1 MVTVRDLQLPD
12 GRTLRVH
19 DGGEGG
25 ADATGASGSSAL
37 TVLWHHGSPQTGAPL
52 EPLLTA
58 AAARG
63 IRLLSYG
70 RPSYG
75 GSSPLPGRTVGS
87 AADDVRHIAEAF
99 GIESMAM
106 LGASGGGPH
115 ALAAAAALPDIVVA
129 TATLASLAPYES
141 AAIGSAAAPDRP
153 GVIRPSPEPDWFAG
167 MATDG
172 ASLRAAVEG
181 RVTKERYEESAD
193 FDPSSFIARDYAVLG
208 SSWAS
213 LGEDVNVASTA
224 GNEGLIDDDLAFVAP
239 WGVDLGSIVTPVL
252 LVQGGLDRVVPAS
265 HADRLLR
272 RIPMAELWLRPD
284 DGHLSVLEAVPVAMD
299 WLLAASASRP

>member
-1 MVTVRDLQLPD
+1 MRDLQLPD

-19 DGGEGG
+19 DGGDGG
-25 ADATGASGSSAL
+25 AGATGVSGSPAL

-87 AADDVRHIAEAF
+87 AADDVRHIAKAF

-153 GVIRPSPEPDWFAG
+153 GVIQPSPEPDWFAG
-167 MATDG
+167 MAIDG

-213 LGEDVNVASTA
+213 LGEDVDVASTA

-239 WGVDLGSIVTPVL
+239 WGVDLGSIATPVL

-272 RIPMAELWLRPD
+272 RIPTAELWLRPD